1 MPQAHDPSC
10 AIVRTGDIRAWCDC
24 GISATGSERAEAFS
38 EGRAYERK
46 RILERLRFNAV
57 EFEHMSDAPEDFWH
71 LIAEIMTE
79 EADIIEEG
87 NYYV

>member
-24 GISATGSERAEAFS
+24 GIGQTGSERAEAFS

-46 RILERLRFNAV
+46 RIIERLRFNAV
-57 EFEHMSDAPEDFWH
+57 EFERMSDHYDDKWTLVAS
-71 LIAEIMTE
+71 IMEE
-79 EADIIEEG
+79 EANIIEEG
-87 NYYV
+87 DYYV